1 MPGNASVKNTLLID
15 TGPIAALMNRR
26 DRHHQRAT
34 ELFRDFPGAMM
45 TTWPVLTE
53 ASHLLPDHL
62 RVGLMRW
69 VAAGALAIHEMPASA
84 AEEIADLMEKYN
96 DRPMDLADASLV
108 WLGSHCGVIQIAT
121 IDLDD
126 FSVYRTHKNRN
137 FTNMF

>member
-1 MPGNASVKNTLLID
+1 MKNTILID

-26 DRHHQRAT
+26 DKHHQRAT
-34 ELFRDFPGAMM
+34 DLFRDFTGIMM

-53 ASHLLPDHL
+53 VSHLLPDHL

-69 VAAGALAIHEMPASA
+69 VAAGALAIYEMPAA
-84 AEEIADLMEKYN
+84 AIEEIADLMEKYN

-108 WLGSHCGVIQIAT
+108 WLGSHCGVTQIAT

-126 FSVYRTHKNRN
+126 FSVYRTYKNRH
-137 FTNMF
+137 FTNIF